1 MLRNPAA
8 PRTQFPNYLLKKS
21 PCPLMCQALKCK
33 DPLYSTPKQ
42 GFGWVLLMPAVHT
55 QALNRINWFSPHQ
68 ISGSPLSVQSVFRA
82 LGLRER
88 VRRAKFWRAVRPV
101 GRWVFRSV
109 GGFRK
114 LALVGAV
121 AVIWSYRVEAI
132 LNPKP

>member
-1 MLRNPAA
+1 MPAA
-8 PRTQFPNYLLKKS
+8 
-21 PCPLMCQALKCK
+21 
-33 DPLYSTPKQ
+33 
-42 GFGWVLLMPAVHT
+42 HIT
-55 QALNRINWFSPHQ
+55 QALNPINWFSPHQ
-68 ISGSPLSVQSVFRA
+68 ISGSLFSDFSVQSVVRA

-88 VRRAKFWRAVRPV
+88 VRRAKFWQAVGPV

-121 AVIWSYRVEAI
+121 RVIWSYRVEAI